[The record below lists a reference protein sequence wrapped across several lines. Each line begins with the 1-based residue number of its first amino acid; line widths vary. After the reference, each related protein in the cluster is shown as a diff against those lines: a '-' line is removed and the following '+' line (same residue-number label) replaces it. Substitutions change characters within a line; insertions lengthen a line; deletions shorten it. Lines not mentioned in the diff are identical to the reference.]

1 MGDDSSFE
9 DENEQDRIQRI
20 LNEKKKR
27 ELEEQYGMIFS
38 DEEMELPPEV
48 EGEWLDYVAEFERQF
63 EDAEQITIREFIG
76 NPVIKPLADIAED
89 DLEAELEQLF
99 ELLIENGIHLDF
111 LTDVDETEMYRFI
124 AEEFLDEEMDN
135 IRIEGMMHG
144 FIYEDFHPSD
154 EYDSKFWAEHF
165 LQGLFTWNQEMME
178 EVIDADVLYDAAAQP
193 ATLADF
199 RQMVEAFYA
208 QNPIILAFTQDALS
222 SQVEGDEAWVQMT
235 LSWERLPPDLGQGI
249 TIERQVRLRMK
260 RSPFGGWDVI
270 QVNWPDLMDK
280 GAALNPVK
288 RSA

>member
-1 MGDDSSFE
+1 MDDSSFE

-154 EYDSKFWAEHF
+154 EYDSAFWAEHF
-165 LQGLFTWNQEMME
+165 LQALFSWDQTAME
-178 EVIDADVLYDAAAQP
+178 QVIDEKVLFDTDGRP
-193 ATLADF
+193 ITLAEF
-199 RQMVEAFYA
+199 RQKVEAFYA
-208 QNPIILAFTQDALS
+208 QNPVILAFALES
-222 SQVEGDEAWVQMT
+222 VNSLVVGDEAVVDT
-235 LSWERLPPDLGQGI
+235 LLSWERFPADLSQGV
-249 TIERQVRLRMK
+249 TIERQIELFMK
-260 RSPFGGWDVI
+260 RNAFDGWDVMR
-270 QVNWPDLMDK
+270 VSWPDLMDK
-280 GAALNPVK
+280 
-288 RSA
+288 